1 MTSPRW
7 IPAGDGPAITG
18 SRALAPRL
26 VLPRELVPVTLVLLD
41 RPDRPPAGLD
51 RELQALERAGITAG
65 YTLRPAARAT
75 LAPLSCPTTVV
86 SIEAG
91 ELERTISTV
100 WISPKGTT
108 LGWSPDQTTFE
119 LTNIDAPLL
128 PFCIASLVEL
138 RVRPL
143 RRRRPISLSS
153 TRSAATS
160 LAAELLRSGRR
171 WRLTSTAAAGDGSTT
186 EHLVEVIDAGPDG
199 YWEITRDTG
208 EGGLVLTARST
219 DSVLRMIGDVTVR
232 P

>member
-1 MTSPRW
+1 MDPGRRRPSDNRVPRSRTSVGSATRIGAGCPCSPRQTGS
-7 IPAGDGPAITG
+7 PAGRPRPGTTG
-18 SRALAPRL
+18 TRKSRHHGEVHLATRRARDAGSVVVSHHRGIYRGRRTRADDFNRLDLPEGNDARL
-26 VLPRELVPVTLVLLD
+26 VA
-41 RPDRPPAGLD
+41 RPDH
-51 RELQALERAGITAG
+51 
-65 YTLRPAARAT
+65 LR
-75 LAPLSCPTTVV
+75 
-86 SIEAG
+86 
-91 ELERTISTV
+91 
-100 WISPKGTT
+100 
-108 LGWSPDQTTFE
+108 
-119 LTNIDAPLL
+119 TNQYRRPLL

-153 TRSAATS
+153 TRGAATS